1 MIRTCTTVRCL
12 FLVDLTWRV
21 VCFKQVAKL
30 EEKLSREGN
39 NLKDPEVQLRLVRN
53 LTNMIQ
59 KFVEQRDEQLAV
71 LDKEHDSAKKQ
82 VHTSAPINS
91 ALTCGHLYWWCCSV
105 HCSLAFASLHRSR
118 VRRLAHGFR
127 GGFRSSSK
135 IRRHAAWTLTQLR
148 VLPSMSPI

>member
-59 KFVEQRDEQLAV
+59 KFVEQRPREYTTGRT
-71 LDKEHDSAKKQ
+71 
-82 VHTSAPINS
+82 TS
-91 ALTCGHLYWWCCSV
+91 C
-105 HCSLAFASLHRSR
+105 
-118 VRRLAHGFR
+118 
-127 GGFRSSSK
+127 
-135 IRRHAAWTLTQLR
+135 
-148 VLPSMSPI
+148 